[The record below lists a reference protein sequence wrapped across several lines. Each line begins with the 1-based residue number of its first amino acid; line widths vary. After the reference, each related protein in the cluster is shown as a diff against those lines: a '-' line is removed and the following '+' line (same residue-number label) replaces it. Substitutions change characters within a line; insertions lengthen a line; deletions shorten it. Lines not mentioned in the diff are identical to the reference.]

1 VPPDR
6 EASLDFQGFALAFE
20 QLFNRNV
27 PLTPEALDELKAAV
41 DSGNDE
47 DVSMANWNF
56 FHKQWTASASMAG
69 HLDGRVAKKRAR
81 ADLDA
86 EKKRLEDVAK
96 KREDDFQQRLVKATQ
111 ENLEKARSQP
121 TLLAKDA
128 QAKQAAKSKWFEA
141 RESAAKAAA
150 QYRSLDPAKWADV
163 VADVGGLPFYK
174 LRSWVERT
182 GAPGGMQEARY
193 ESGLD
198 DSPMYDC
205 ATADQG
211 DGCDFFDRDTGFME
225 LADVGMTSMAAQEA
239 YALATLAEQHD
250 GKP

>member
-1 VPPDR
+1 MKVAWLLLATASALQSYAPRSSLLRRARPGFAPVFRITNSASTEAAERNELRKPQKIKAAEPDLGSPSETFDALCKMCGVPPDR

-27 PLTPEALDELKAAV
+27 PLTPEALDELRAAV

-69 HLDGRVAKKRAR
+69 RLDGRVAKKRAR

-128 QAKQAAKSKWFEA
+128 QAKQAAKSK
-141 RESAAKAAA
+141 
-150 QYRSLDPAKWADV
+150 
-163 VADVGGLPFYK
+163 
-174 LRSWVERT
+174 
-182 GAPGGMQEARY
+182 
-193 ESGLD
+193 
-198 DSPMYDC
+198 
-205 ATADQG
+205 
-211 DGCDFFDRDTGFME
+211 
-225 LADVGMTSMAAQEA
+225 
-239 YALATLAEQHD
+239 
-250 GKP
+250 